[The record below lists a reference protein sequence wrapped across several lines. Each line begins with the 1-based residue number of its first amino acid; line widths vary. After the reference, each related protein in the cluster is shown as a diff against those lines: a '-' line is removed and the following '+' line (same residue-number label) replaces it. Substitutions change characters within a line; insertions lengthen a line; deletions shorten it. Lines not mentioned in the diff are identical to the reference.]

1 MRIGC
6 TQPRRVAATSVAT
19 RVAEE
24 VGSVLG
30 DEVGYTIRFED
41 LSHPTRTR
49 ILYLTD
55 GMLFREAM
63 IDPLLSKYSVIM
75 VDEAHER
82 SCYTD
87 LLLGLLKKYI
97 EPVRTSTSADPA
109 IDRIRRKRPE
119 LRLIIS
125 SATIDAEAFLSYF
138 NTNHEQTNGIAQE
151 SRKPEA
157 AIISLEGR
165 MYPVEIGYLSEPS
178 LSYVESA
185 VQAVFDVHTNVRL
198 F

>member
-1 MRIGC
+1 MKLQVSFSSAFCTITHGYSMQGWADNGLRIGC
-6 TQPRRVAATSVAT
+6 TQPRRVAAISVAT

-87 LLLGLLKKYI
+87 LLLGLLKKSVHALEKYNI
-97 EPVRTSTSADPA
+97 SGRLADLNGRTGS
-109 IDRIRRKRPE
+109 
-119 LRLIIS
+119 
-125 SATIDAEAFLSYF
+125 
-138 NTNHEQTNGIAQE
+138 
-151 SRKPEA
+151 
-157 AIISLEGR
+157 EGND
-165 MYPVEIGYLSEPS
+165 LNF
-178 LSYVESA
+178 A
-185 VQAVFDVHTNVRL
+185 
-198 F
+198 